1 MQKYGKKAF
10 DVLFLTENI
19 SLSLRQNISKMT
31 QTPLYPVIRLNQGK
45 EDALR
50 RFHPWV
56 FSGAIHDAAEGL
68 QAGDTVTVTD
78 YDGNILATGF
88 CESES
93 IAVKIL
99 SFDNRKIDEWFFL
112 ERLNQAHEVRK
123 AVGLTNNP
131 HTNCFRLVHSEGD
144 SLAGLIIDIYGH
156 TAVVQAQT
164 EGMALHL
171 KEIVRALKLMP
182 DLSLQAIYNKSADA
196 MQRMGKEDA
205 VLEDGY
211 LFGERLDE
219 IILENDSQFLPN
231 WEEGQKTGF
240 FLDQRENREL
250 VRHFAQGKTVL
261 NAFGYTGGFS
271 VTALK
276 GGARRAVTVDA
287 SKKAIAAAEANLEL
301 NGFSKEE
308 NPCYVADM
316 KEYVT
321 EMREGAFDLI
331 ILDPPAF
338 AKRHHDRH
346 RGLGGYKFINAE
358 AIKRIAKGGLLFT
371 FSCSQAVDKA
381 TFQGIVTAAAIEA
394 KRNVRIIDQL
404 SQPADHPI
412 NIFHPE
418 GAYLKGLMLMVE

>member
-1 MQKYGKKAF
+1 M
-10 DVLFLTENI
+10 E
-19 SLSLRQNISKMT
+19 
-31 QTPLYPVIRLNQGK
+31 QTPLYPVVRLNPGK
-45 EDALR
+45 DDALR

-78 YDGNILATGF
+78 YDGHILGTGF
-88 CESES
+88 CESDS
-93 IAVKIL
+93 IAVKML
-99 SFDNRKIDEWFFL
+99 SFENCKIDEWFFL
-112 ERLNQAHEVRK
+112 DRLNHAFEVRK
-123 AVGLTNNP
+123 IMGLTNNP
-131 HTNCFRLVHSEGD
+131 HTNCYRLVHSEGD
-144 SLAGLIIDIYGH
+144 GLAGLIVDIYGH

-171 KEIVRALKLMP
+171 KEIVRALTLVP
-182 DLSLQAIYNKSADA
+182 ELGVQAVYNKSAEA
-196 MQRMGKEDA
+196 MQRMGKEDESIA
-205 VLEDGY
+205 DGY
-211 LFGERLDE
+211 LLGNRLE
-219 IILENDSQFLPN
+219 ENIIENDSLYLPN

-250 VRHFAQGKTVL
+250 VRRFAQGRTVL

-271 VTALK
+271 IAALK
-276 GGARRAVTVDA
+276 GGAHRAVTVDT
-287 SKKAIAAAEANLEL
+287 SKKALAMAEANLEL

-308 NPCYVADM
+308 NPCIVADM
-316 KEYVT
+316 KEYVS
-321 EMREGAFDLI
+321 EMRNGAFDLI

-338 AKRHHDRH
+338 AKRHQDRH

-358 AIKRIAKGGLLFT
+358 AIKHISKGGLLFT

-381 TFQGIVTAAAIEA
+381 TFQSIVTAAAIEA

-418 GAYLKGLMLMVE
+418 GAYLKGLMLIVE

>member
-1 MQKYGKKAF
+1 M
-10 DVLFLTENI
+10 
-19 SLSLRQNISKMT
+19 SLS
-31 QTPLYPVIRLNQGK
+31 PFYPVVRLNRGK
-45 EDALR
+45 DDALR

-78 YDGNILATGF
+78 YDGNILGTGF
-88 CESES
+88 CESDS

-112 ERLNQAHEVRK
+112 ERFNQAYEVRK
-123 AVGLTNNP
+123 AMGLTNNP

-144 SLAGLIIDIYGH
+144 GLAGLIVDVYGH

-171 KEIVRALKLMP
+171 MEIVRALKLMP
-182 DLSLQAIYNKSADA
+182 NLGLQAIYNKSAEA
-196 MQRMGKEDA
+196 MQRMGKDDESVA
-205 VLEDGY
+205 DGY
-211 LFGERLDE
+211 LFGGQIDE
-219 IILENDSQFLPN
+219 KIVENDSLYLPN

-240 FLDQRENREL
+240 FLDQRDNREL
-250 VRHFAQGKTVL
+250 VCRLSEGRTVL

-271 VTALK
+271 IAALK
-276 GGARRAVTVDA
+276 GGARRAVTVDT
-287 SKKAIAAAEANLEL
+287 SKKALAMAEANLEL
-301 NGFSKEE
+301 NGYSKEE
-308 NPCYVADM
+308 NPCIEADM
-316 KEYVT
+316 KDYVKDL
-321 EMREGAFDLI
+321 REGAFDLI

-338 AKRHHDRH
+338 AKRHQDRH
-346 RGLGGYKFINAE
+346 RGLGGYRFINAE
-358 AIKRIAKGGLLFT
+358 AIKRVAKGGLIAT

-418 GAYLKGLMLMVE
+418 GAYLKGLLLIVE

>member
-1 MQKYGKKAF
+1 M
-10 DVLFLTENI
+10 E
-19 SLSLRQNISKMT
+19 
-31 QTPLYPVIRLNQGK
+31 QTPLYPVIRLNPNK
-45 EDALR
+45 DEAIR

-56 FSGAIHDAAEGL
+56 FSGAIHDAAQGL

-78 YDGNILATGF
+78 YNGEILGTGF
-88 CESES
+88 CESDS
-93 IAVKIL
+93 IAVKML

-112 ERLNQAHEVRK
+112 DRLNQAYAVRK
-123 AVGLTNNP
+123 AMGLADNP

-144 SLAGLIIDIYGH
+144 GLAGLIVDIYGH

-182 DLSLQAIYNKSADA
+182 ELGLQAIYNKSAEA

-205 VLEDGY
+205 IIEDGY
-211 LFGERLDE
+211 LLGGQLDE
-219 IILENDSQFLPN
+219 VILENDCRYHPN

-250 VRHFAQGKTVL
+250 VRRFAQGKTVL

-271 VTALK
+271 VAALK
-276 GGARRAVTVDA
+276 GGAHRAITVDA

-308 NPCYVADM
+308 NACHVADM

-321 EMREGAFDLI
+321 QMREGAFDLI

-338 AKRHHDRH
+338 AKRHQDRH

-358 AIKRIAKGGLLFT
+358 AIKRIAKGGLLIT

-418 GAYLKGLMLMVE
+418 GAYLKGLLLYVE

>member
-1 MQKYGKKAF
+1 MIET
-10 DVLFLTENI
+10 VE
-19 SLSLRQNISKMT
+19 
-31 QTPLYPVIRLNQGK
+31 QTPLYPVIRLNRGK
-45 EDALR
+45 DDAVR

-56 FSGAIHDAAEGL
+56 FSGAIHSAAEGL

-78 YDGNILATGF
+78 YDGEILGTGF
-88 CESES
+88 CESDS
-93 IAVKIL
+93 IAVKML
-99 SFDNRKIDEWFFL
+99 SFGNTKIDDGFFL
-112 ERLNQAHEVRK
+112 DRLNRALNVRK
-123 AVGLTNNP
+123 AMGLVGNA

-144 SLAGLIIDIYGH
+144 GLAGLIIDVYGH

-171 KEIVRALKLMP
+171 SEIVRALKQMT
-182 DLSLQAIYNKSADA
+182 DLGLQAIYNKSADA
-196 MQRMGKEDA
+196 MHRMGKEDA
-205 VLEDGY
+205 VIEDGY
-211 LFGERLDE
+211 LFGNQLDE
-219 IILENDSQFLPN
+219 LILENDIRYLPN

-240 FLDQRENREL
+240 FLDQRDSRDL
-250 VRHFAQGKTVL
+250 VRRMAQGKTVL

-271 VTALK
+271 VAALK
-276 GGARRAVTVDA
+276 GGARRAVTVDT
-287 SKKAIAAAEANLEL
+287 SKKATAMAEANLEL
-301 NGFSKEE
+301 NGYSKEE
-308 NPCYVADM
+308 NPCHVADM
-316 KEYVT
+316 KDYVT
-321 EMREGAFDLI
+321 GMREGAFDLI

-346 RGLGGYKFINAE
+346 RGLGGYRFINAE
-358 AIKRIAKGGLLFT
+358 AIRRVSKGGLIFT

-418 GAYLKGLMLMVE
+418 GAYLKGLVLYVE